1 MLPCNLPPISLP
13 IKKPVSNSS
22 AQILIFVIYRLSK
35 NTKCVLMGIG
45 NGVEAAGI
53 GIPASGISVRNRSIP
68 VSDPAITGTIAG
80 VSSVAG
86 YPDVDGAPVIL
97 IFSLLLG
104 PFNCMPFCSCWLPC
118 SYCRPAF
125 VGVPAVVGVPNV
137 VGVPLLIPASL
148 LQLVSLFP
156 LKGSIFLLT
165 VGILLPTIQTI
176 GMSKIEYWACESEN
190 LSDYRIWD

>member
-1 MLPCNLPPISLP
+1 VLPCNLPPFSLP

-45 NGVEAAGI
+45 NGAEAAGI
-53 GIPASGISVRNRSIP
+53 GVPASGISVRYRSIP
-68 VSDPAITGTIAG
+68 VPDPAITGTIAG
-80 VSSVAG
+80 VSSDAG
-86 YPDVDGAPVIL
+86 YPDVAGALSIL

-104 PFNCMPFCSCWLPC
+104 PQCCMPFCCCWLPC

-125 VGVPAVVGVPNV
+125 AGVPAVASVPND
-137 VGVPLLIPASL
+137 VGAPLLIPASL

-156 LKGSIFLLT
+156 LK
-165 VGILLPTIQTI
+165 
-176 GMSKIEYWACESEN
+176 
-190 LSDYRIWD
+190 